1 MLNVE
6 TMRAIG
12 GLLARQA
19 RARVAEAEVQ
29 SNEIID
35 LGPLLLPWKAGTASE
50 PISYK
55 AGDVRTYG
63 GQIWK
68 CVQAHD
74 HHGEPGWEPGTAA
87 SLWSPYHATD
97 ADHALPWVQPTGAH
111 DMYQVVEYMIW
122 TDGKTYRCVQ
132 ATAYSPEEYAQAW
145 AAVEG
150 QDGGEAGAP
159 GGTET
164 APDAEEW
171 PAWYAWDGVGAI
183 PWQNGSQCTHNGT
196 RYISRVDNN
205 HWEPGAPGVYDNIW
219 EAQG

>member
-1 MLNVE
+1 MLDVK

-19 RARVAEAEVQ
+19 RARAQEADAGA
-29 SNEIID
+29 NEMID
-35 LGPLLLPWKAGTASE
+35 LGPLLEEWKAGTTETPVTYA
-50 PISYK
+50 

-63 GQIWK
+63 GQPWK
-68 CVQAHD
+68 CAQGHT
-74 HHGEPGWEPGTAA
+74 HHGETGWEPGVAA

-97 ADHALPWVQPTGAH
+97 VSHALPWVQPTGAH
-111 DMYQVVEYMIW
+111 DMYQAGEYMIW

-132 ATAYSPEEYAQAW
+132 ATAYSPGEYAQAW
-145 AAVEG
+145 AAAEG
-150 QDGGEAGAP
+150 QDGGEASAP

-171 PAWYAWDGVGAI
+171 PAWYAWDGVEAI
-183 PWQNGSQCTHNGT
+183 PWQNGSRCTHNGT
-196 RYISRVDNN
+196 RYISRVNNN